1 MEASEAGDAATEA
14 ILLALRRIIRRVSL
28 HSKQLARSSGL
39 TLPQVVC
46 LKILAARPDMEATI
60 AGIGREARLSS
71 ATVTGIADRLE
82 RSGYV
87 ERVRGTEDRRRVYL
101 RLTEAGRVKVGTLP
115 TPLQE
120 SFVQRFGALP
130 RAERETMLASLER
143 IVALMEADDLDAS
156 PLLVHHEMDAAPSVK
171 D

>member
-1 MEASEAGDAATEA
+1 MTGDAASEA

-28 HSKQLARSSGL
+28 HSKQLARSAGL

-46 LKILAARPDMEATI
+46 LKILAARPRYEATV
-60 AGIGREARLSS
+60 AELSHEARLSS

-87 ERVRGTEDRRRVYL
+87 ARVRGTQDRRRVYL
-101 RLTEAGRVKVGTLP
+101 RLTEVGLTKVGTLP

-120 SFVQRFGALP
+120 SFVQRFSALP
-130 RAERETMLASLER
+130 EDERQTMLRSLER
-143 IVALMEADDLDAS
+143 IVELMEADALDAA
-156 PLLVHHEMDAAPSVK
+156 PLLVPHEMDAVPGAK